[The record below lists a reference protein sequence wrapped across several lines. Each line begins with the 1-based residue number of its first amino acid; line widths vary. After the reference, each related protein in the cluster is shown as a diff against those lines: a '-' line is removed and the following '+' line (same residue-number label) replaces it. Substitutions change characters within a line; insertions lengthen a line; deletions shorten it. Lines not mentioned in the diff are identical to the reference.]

1 MKIEENKLIFYGD
14 EATCTYENDWS
25 FNWLIMFVGNNYWG
39 EVVNIISIYI
49 FITNKIEILDP
60 NSGG

>member
-14 EATCTYENDWS
+14 EATCTYQNDWS
-25 FNWLIMFVGNNYWG
+25 FNWLIMFVGNNDWG

-49 FITNKIEILDP
+49 GIYH
-60 NSGG
+60 